1 MAWNRCWEKQ
11 EEWKP
16 SPPSFPPPSWM
27 TRKRCWEEQEENLKP
42 RPPSFPPPSWM
53 TRKRCWEEQDENLKP
68 RPPSFPPP
76 AWEEHDKDEEF
87 EYVFEEEWWPEK
99 PPPAVAVPPPPPPI
113 PLQLPLPL
121 PEQDE
126 VDEVDVL
133 VEVID
138 GSDDEWHSDGRVN
151 IAKYW
156 QEAWQQQHPNLPV
169 PPPPKPVTVVP
180 DWSDLCKAAA
190 EPETEPDICCQKLVL
205 EENGHADPHL
215 SVPKAEVSTQTD
227 DAGGFEKK
235 EKDLR
240 VEKEKEK
247 EKVQL
252 DDLNPGD
259 VSTQTDDA
267 GGFEKKE
274 KDLRVEKEKEKEKVQ
289 LDDLNPG
296 DVATQTDD
304 AGGFEK
310 KQKEKWHFLDLR
322 VEKEKEKK
330 KVQLDDL
337 NPGDACDAISQVAC
351 EQPAGGFERVKVG
364 FGQGSTWKSSMRPCP
379 LPPYNKPRK
388 RIAKHVPPPV
398 RREVTKETATPKPS
412 LSKELS
418 LAVAQPKSLAIKRDS
433 GTASKRHS
441 WMS

>member
-1 MAWNRCWEKQ
+1 MAWKRCWEKQ

-27 TRKRCWEEQEENLKP
+27 TRKGCWEEQEEWKP

-53 TRKRCWEEQDENLKP
+53 TRKRCWEEQEELKP

-76 AWEEHDKDEEF
+76 SWEEHDKEEEF

-99 PPPAVAVPPPPPPI
+99 PPPVVAVPPPPPPI

-121 PEQDE
+121 PPPPPPVLKQDE
-126 VDEVDVL
+126 VDDVDVL
-133 VEVID
+133 VEAID

-151 IAKYW
+151 ISKYW

-190 EPETEPDICCQKLVL
+190 EPETEPDIRRQKLVL
-205 EENGHADPHL
+205 D
-215 SVPKAEVSTQTD
+215 KAEVATQTDGDDAGGFEKKEKDLSVEKEKEKVQLLDDLNPGVPGDVATQTQTD

-247 EKVQL
+247 VQL
-252 DDLNPGD
+252 
-259 VSTQTDDA
+259 
-267 GGFEKKE
+267 
-274 KDLRVEKEKEKEKVQ
+274 

-296 DVATQTDD
+296 DVATQTGD
-304 AGGFEK
+304 AGELK
-310 KQKEKWHFLDLR
+310 KKEKEKFHFLDLR
-322 VEKEKEKK
+322 VEKQKEKEK
-330 KVQLDDL
+330 VHFDDL
-337 NPGDACDAISQVAC
+337 NPGDASACDAISHD
-351 EQPAGGFERVKVG
+351 AGGFERVKVG
-364 FGQGSTWKSSMRPCP
+364 FGQGSTSKSSMRPKP

-398 RREVTKETATPKPS
+398 RCEVTKETATPKPS

-418 LAVAQPKSLAIKRDS
+418 LAVAQPKSLAVKRDP
-433 GTASKRHS
+433 GFASKRHS